1 MMDSI
6 ISWSGAS
13 SFLSISPNSYK
24 IKHIQLSVNS
34 INGTTY
40 VARWQRT
47 AKPMFSR
54 ANSHNLLQNTSVREW
69 LMSIVN
75 QHISELE
82 LLLSSLFPI
91 YTRKLLLFL
100 QTRFLLT
107 SLASTSNT
115 SQSARLFHEGYLE
128 LNHSPHLSNLCLK
141 GVIMQTRLP
150 HLLPT
155 QLPRKW
161 ICKIIPSMHMAQ
173 QLSVMV
179 L

>member
-1 MMDSI
+1 
-6 ISWSGAS
+6 
-13 SFLSISPNSYK
+13 
-24 IKHIQLSVNS
+24 
-34 INGTTY
+34 
-40 VARWQRT
+40 
-47 AKPMFSR
+47 MFSR

-141 GVIMQTRLP
+141 GVISKQDFHTSYLPNFLGNESVRSFPPCTWPNNYQLWYYNDNKVVCSYSQQQTLFSLFSIKENI
-150 HLLPT
+150 LL
-155 QLPRKW
+155 
-161 ICKIIPSMHMAQ
+161 I
-173 QLSVMV
+173 
-179 L
+179 